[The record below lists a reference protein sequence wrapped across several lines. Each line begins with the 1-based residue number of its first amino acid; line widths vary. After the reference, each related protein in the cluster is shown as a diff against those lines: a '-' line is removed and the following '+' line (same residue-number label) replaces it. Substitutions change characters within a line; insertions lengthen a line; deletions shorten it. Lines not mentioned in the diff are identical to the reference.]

1 MFGGINA
8 ASNAATG
15 APTSLPYAPQTTAGQ
30 IGQAALSNVVP
41 SLLSGGSAGIGT
53 RLASGMAGGA
63 GGQAY
68 ANVNPDDYWGRLAAS
83 LASALAGGLA
93 TQGTGAAANLVT
105 KPFAAQRTAEQT
117 VGRELA
123 ASPPVPAWPGGPL
136 VSGRG
141 AVTPAVP
148 SIGSALSDTFSTIAG
163 AAPGF
168 ALEHL
173 FGGMGGRCRRFY
185 RSAGRPQST
194 QGPQPESSGDACERA
209 AASAERSD
217 FCCQATSA
225 VYLVAWLARLPS
237 ATRAVGRATAPR
249 PAMITV
255 PCLDHKVGRA
265 RIQAEAGG
273 LTELRPSL
281 AGFPSTSR
289 TRW

>member
-1 MFGGINA
+1 MMFGGINA

-173 FGGMGGRCRRFY
+173 FGGMGG
-185 RSAGRPQST
+185 AGGFIGAQVGHNLHKALS
-194 QGPQPESSGDACERA
+194 QRA
-209 AASAERSD
+209 AATLASVRQ
-217 FCCQATSA
+217 QAQNDPTFAAKLLQQFTSSPGWPA
-225 VYLVAWLARLPS
+225 YLAQRAPWAALPPP
-237 ATRAVGRATAPR
+237 GR
-249 PAMITV
+249 
-255 PCLDHKVGRA
+255 
-265 RIQAEAGG
+265 Q
-273 LTELRPSL
+273 
-281 AGFPSTSR
+281 
-289 TRW
+289 